1 MKQKVYITRRI
12 PEIGID
18 MLKQKF
24 QVKIFFENRRV
35 DKTLFI
41 REIEDCSAMISLLS
55 DKIDEEVLDAAG
67 NLKVVAN
74 YAAGYNNIDIQAAKS
89 RRVMVTNTPGV
100 LTNATGE
107 IAFALLITLTRKIIE
122 ADQFTRRGKFIGW
135 DPLLFLGDELN
146 GKTIGIIGMGR
157 IGRDMAFKCRAF
169 GMNVIY
175 YNRKPVDESIERE
188 LKASYVGF
196 EELIENSDVISIH
209 TPLTDQTYHMLEE
222 KAFSIMKKGVYI
234 INTSRGEVI
243 DEKVLVNELKS
254 GKVKGAGFD
263 VYEFEPEITKDLLTM
278 SNVVLLPHIG
288 SATIETRNKMSEM
301 VAENV
306 IAALEG
312 RIPENLVPEL
322 RGFF

>member
-18 MLKQKF
+18 LLKEKF
-24 QVKIFFENRRV
+24 EVKIFFENRRV
-35 DKTLFI
+35 DKTLLI
-41 REIEDCSAMISLLS
+41 REIEDCNAMISLLS

-67 NLKVVAN
+67 NLKIVAN
-74 YAAGYNNIDIQAAKS
+74 YAVGYNNIDIQAAKS
-89 RRVMVTNTPGV
+89 RKIMVTNTPGV

-122 ADQFTRRGKFIGW
+122 ADRFTRRGKFIGW
-135 DPLLFLGDELN
+135 DPLLYLGDELN
-146 GKTIGIIGMGR
+146 AKTIGIIGMGR
-157 IGRDMAFKCRAF
+157 IGRDMALKCRAF

-175 YNRKPVDESIERE
+175 YNRKPVDKNIEKE
-188 LKASYVGF
+188 LQAAYVNF
-196 EELIENSDVISIH
+196 EELLENSDVISVH
-209 TPLTDQTYHMLEE
+209 TPLADETFHMLEE
-222 KAFSIMKKGVYI
+222 KAFGRMKKGVYI

-243 DEKVLVNELKS
+243 DEKVLVHELKS

-263 VYEFEPEITKDLLTM
+263 VYEFEPEITRDLLTM
-278 SNVVLLPHIG
+278 NNVVLLPHIG

-301 VAENV
+301 AAENV

-312 RIPENLVPEL
+312 RRPENLVPEL
-322 RGFF
+322 NGLF